1 MRVKVLTL
9 CTNGY
14 ESSSLL
20 RSCGSSREHNE
31 RRVLCFG
38 CQIRGPKGVFS
49 FHSHKNDSLK
59 SLRQLASGQSV
70 GVEGGSY
77 IVDIKKKKK
86 IWSSK
91 RKGYSFSKCANGE
104 A

>member
-1 MRVKVLTL
+1 MARVENTMRDVYSV
-9 CTNGY
+9 
-14 ESSSLL
+14 S
-20 RSCGSSREHNE
+20 
-31 RRVLCFG
+31 V
-38 CQIRGPKGVFS
+38 CQVRGLKGVFS

-91 RKGYSFSKCANGE
+91 RKGYKFFE
-104 A
+104 VR